1 MTNEKRFVASG
12 RQFCARYKFL
22 KILNCLWGL
31 LLLLWLSE
39 QLLFHSERKLVPN
52 WNLVF
57 SPWLKEQSFLDMWL
71 LIMDYDA
78 HRQSSFCFYKIN
90 PSSGNLKWIKNGCKP
105 NSQGYGRSNT
115 AAWLFPAP
123 WQTSLLFDRLKPF
136 LAVGLI
142 SHNGKKWLK
151 CVFCSLQ
158 WLGHPLCWTGHTD
171 IGKNFM
177 SFLETIAFADVLGHR
192 AGMAE

>member
-1 MTNEKRFVASG
+1 MAFDNRLCKFVFKWFILAFKIFCYFDKMNE
-12 RQFCARYKFL
+12 RYFTM
-22 KILNCLWGL
+22 IYG
-31 LLLLWLSE
+31 
-39 QLLFHSERKLVPN
+39 
-52 WNLVF
+52 
-57 SPWLKEQSFLDMWL
+57 
-71 LIMDYDA
+71 DYDT